1 MSLSAPKDDPEN
13 DPEQGSRPFW
23 RMTGFIIAAGCL
35 LALLSFGLRSSF
47 GLFLEPMSST
57 YGWGR
62 EIFAVAVALQN
73 LLWGLAQPVAGAF
86 ADRYGS
92 GRVLTIGALIYAAG
106 LFIMAQ
112 SSTPA
117 LLTLS
122 AGILVGLG
130 VAGASF
136 AIVLAAFTRLVSE
149 DKRSWALGIGT
160 AAGSAGQFFMV
171 PLGQGFITA
180 YGWSMALT
188 LFGFIALIMVPCA
201 AALTGRPSVKQ
212 QAHQT
217 VRAALSEAFRHPS
230 YNYLTAGFFVCGF
243 HVAFIQTHLP
253 PYITDMGLDA
263 GLAAWALA
271 LVGGANIVG
280 AYTSGVMGGRFSKK
294 YLLSS
299 LYTARAVVI
308 ALFVLLPISEVTVLA
323 FSVAIGL
330 LWLSTVPLTSG
341 LVAQFFGTQHMAM
354 LFGIVFFSHQVGAF
368 LGVWM
373 GGYLFD
379 ETGSYDLVWWISVA
393 LGLFAALIHWPI
405 REQGVARLAEAG

>member
-1 MSLSAPKDDPEN
+1 MTAVAPTEPR
-13 DPEQGSRPFW
+13 SPFW
-23 RMTGFIIAAGCL
+23 RTTLFVIAAGCF

-47 GLFLEPMSST
+47 GLFLDPMSSAF
-57 YGWGR
+57 GWGR
-62 EIFAVAVALQN
+62 EVFAIAIALQN

-106 LFIMAQ
+106 LFIMANA
-112 SSTPA
+112 STPGM
-117 LLTLS
+117 LTLS
-122 AGILVGLG
+122 AGVLVGLG

-136 AIVLAAFTRLVSE
+136 AIVLAAFTRRVSPE
-149 DKRSWALGIGT
+149 KRSWALGIGT
-160 AAGSAGQFFMV
+160 AAGSAGQFFVV
-171 PLGQGFITA
+171 PLGQSFISA

-188 LFGFIALIMVPCA
+188 IFGFMALLMVPCA
-201 AALTGRPSVKQ
+201 AALTGRPDTRHEAKQ
-212 QAHQT
+212 SI
-217 VRAALSEAFRHPS
+217 RAALGEAFAHPS

-253 PYITDMGLDA
+253 AYITDMGLPA

-271 LVGGANIVG
+271 LVGGGNIIG
-280 AYTSGVMGGRFSKK
+280 AYTSGVLGGRFSKK
-294 YLLSS
+294 YLLSA
-299 LYTARAVVI
+299 LYFARAVVI
-308 ALFVLLPISEVTVLA
+308 ALFILLPISEASVLV
-323 FSVAIGL
+323 FSLAIGL

-379 ETGSYDLVWWISVA
+379 QTGSYDVVWWISIA
-393 LGLFAALIHWPI
+393 LGLLAAAVHWPI
-405 REQGVARLAEAG
+405 REQGVARLAQAG

>member
-1 MSLSAPKDDPEN
+1 
-13 DPEQGSRPFW
+13 
-23 RMTGFIIAAGCL
+23 MTASSPRLPSEPLWGTTLFVIAAGCL

-62 EIFAVAVALQN
+62 EIFAIAIALQN

-106 LFIMAQ
+106 LFIMAHA
-112 SSTPA
+112 STPG

-122 AGILVGLG
+122 AGVLVGIG

-136 AIVLAAFTRLVSE
+136 PIVLAAFTRLVSE
-149 DKRSWALGIGT
+149 EKRSWALGIGT

-171 PLGQGFITA
+171 PLGQGFISA

-188 LFGFIALIMVPCA
+188 IFGFMALIMVPCA
-201 AALTGRPSVKQ
+201 AALTGRSTVKPHLHQSVG
-212 QAHQT
+212 
-217 VRAALSEAFRHPS
+217 AALTEAFRHPS

-253 PYITDMGLDA
+253 AYITDMGLDA

-271 LVGGANIVG
+271 LVGGGNIIG
-280 AYTSGVMGGRFSKK
+280 A
-294 YLLSS
+294 
-299 LYTARAVVI
+299 
-308 ALFVLLPISEVTVLA
+308 
-323 FSVAIGL
+323 
-330 LWLSTVPLTSG
+330 
-341 LVAQFFGTQHMAM
+341 
-354 LFGIVFFSHQVGAF
+354 
-368 LGVWM
+368 
-373 GGYLFD
+373 
-379 ETGSYDLVWWISVA
+379 
-393 LGLFAALIHWPI
+393 
-405 REQGVARLAEAG
+405 